1 MNSAIGILGG
11 AFDPPHNG
19 HLALAREAVEHF
31 QLERLLVRV
40 VADPGH
46 KDVDTAADVRLRL
59 AELAFASIE
68 VAEVSLDPF
77 GRTVDSLEALGLAD
91 PLFLL
96 GADELAAFPTWVR
109 PDRVLELA
117 RIGAATRPGTD
128 LAGLERV
135 VASLSRPERVELFP
149 ITPLAVSSSEIRER
163 VAPGCRSTISC
174 RRRRRRDRAAR
185 PLSRRLNA
193 SSGRR
198 TLHFCPTWKGCS
210 TDPTRPRKLTDLTS
224 LEQARRIAALCEEKL
239 ATDVTILDM
248 RTVCDYTDFFVIAS
262 GSNTRQVKAISDEV
276 HFVMKRDHGLL
287 PRAVAGERE
296 ATWIVADYID
306 AVLHVFTDETR
317 EFYRLEDLWND
328 VPKLEAAASA

>member
-1 MNSAIGILGG
+1 MNGAIGILGG

-59 AELAFASIE
+59 AELAFGSIE

-96 GADELAAFPTWVR
+96 GADELAAFPSWVR

-128 LAGLERV
+128 LAGLGRV
-135 VASLSRPERVELFP
+135 VASLSRPDRIELFP
-149 ITPLAVSSSEIRER
+149 ITPLAVSSSEIRDRVDAGLPVDDLVPPQVATEIER
-163 VAPGCRSTISC
+163 
-174 RRRRRRDRAAR
+174 
-185 PLSRRLNA
+185 L
-193 SSGRR
+193 
-198 TLHFCPTWKGCS
+198 
-210 TDPTRPRKLTDLTS
+210 
-224 LEQARRIAALCEEKL
+224 
-239 ATDVTILDM
+239 
-248 RTVCDYTDFFVIAS
+248 
-262 GSNTRQVKAISDEV
+262 
-276 HFVMKRDHGLL
+276 GL
-287 PRAVAGERE
+287 
-296 ATWIVADYID
+296 
-306 AVLHVFTDETR
+306 
-317 EFYRLEDLWND
+317 YRG
-328 VPKLEAAASA
+328 A